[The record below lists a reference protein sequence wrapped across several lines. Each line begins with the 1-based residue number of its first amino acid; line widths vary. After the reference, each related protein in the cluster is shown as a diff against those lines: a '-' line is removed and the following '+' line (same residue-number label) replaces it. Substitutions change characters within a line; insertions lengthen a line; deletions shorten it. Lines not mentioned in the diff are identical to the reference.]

1 MENNI
6 DVRGVAIGML
16 VGLVAGLAVGL
27 LYAPQ
32 SGRETRKQVGGKIH
46 ELKGKVGDITSNIK
60 NQFTH
65 GRETETI

>member
-1 MENNI
+1 MGNNI

-16 VGLVAGLAVGL
+16 AGLVVGLAVGL

-32 SGRETRKQVGGKIH
+32 SGKETRKQIGEKVVGFK
-46 ELKGKVGDITSNIK
+46 EKVGDVTGSIK